1 MVEQSVRRPD
11 AYGSDVTRR
20 RVIAMGLV
28 AVALSLGAAA
38 CGDDDDSTAGDTTTE
53 QTTTLEETTTEET
66 TTEETTTEGTTT
78 DDDGEASGAL
88 EGETGPGFE
97 IKLRQDGEDVQTLS
111 PGTYTIS
118 VEDESEMHNFHLIG
132 PGVDEEITDVPFE
145 GERSV
150 TVTLQAGTYTFQCDP
165 HASSGMKG
173 TFTVS

>member
-1 MVEQSVRRPD
+1 
-11 AYGSDVTRR
+11 
-20 RVIAMGLV
+20 MGLAASV
-28 AVALSLGAAA
+28 LSLGAAA
-38 CGDDDDSTAGDTTTE
+38 CGGDDSTAGDATTD
-53 QTTTLEETTTEET
+53 QTTTTEET
-66 TTEETTTEGTTT
+66 TTGGGGEG
-78 DDDGEASGAL
+78 SGAL

-118 VEDESEMHNFHLIG
+118 VEDQSDMHNFHLIG
-132 PGVDEEITDVPFE
+132 PGVDEEITAVPFE
-145 GERSV
+145 GEKSV